1 MHKTVNC
8 LICFLK
14 SYITE
19 VYLIRYIIYL
29 CQRET
34 FPVPLVSSEPDR
46 FVK

>member
-1 MHKTVNC
+1 MHKIMNC

-14 SYITE
+14 SYIAE

-34 FPVPLVSSEPDR
+34 FPAHLVSSAPDR